1 MVESSEYILGIGTL
15 LTDFNTGSFTAN
27 IKSEQFISIMPDY
40 VEIDSVIYSCVYMTD
55 ILSELTQRLPNK
67 TYHKITAKGLG

>member
-1 MVESSEYILGIGTL
+1 
-15 LTDFNTGSFTAN
+15 
-27 IKSEQFISIMPDY
+27 MPDY

-67 TYHKITAKGLG
+67 TYHKNNSERIR